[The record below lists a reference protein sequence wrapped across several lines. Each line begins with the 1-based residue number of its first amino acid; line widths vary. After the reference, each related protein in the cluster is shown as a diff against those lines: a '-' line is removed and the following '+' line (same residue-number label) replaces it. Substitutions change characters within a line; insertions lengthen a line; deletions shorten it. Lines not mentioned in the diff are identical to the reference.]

1 MDRHS
6 QTISKEA
13 VSNAFRSLEEKE
25 EINKN
30 GSKDLEPERFK
41 NSPDYVHSDLQA
53 PKCRSQ
59 KKRISHLLEIREGW
73 KKEENCEMEGE
84 MVHKRLQGSAPCLL

>member
-1 MDRHS
+1 MLLGVW
-6 QTISKEA
+6 KK
-13 VSNAFRSLEEKE
+13 KE

-30 GSKDLEPERFK
+30 GSEDLELERFK

-59 KKRISHLLEIREGW
+59 KKRISHLLEIREG
-73 KKEENCEMEGE
+73 
-84 MVHKRLQGSAPCLL
+84 

>member
-1 MDRHS
+1 MLLGVW
-6 QTISKEA
+6 KK
-13 VSNAFRSLEEKE
+13 KE

-30 GSKDLEPERFK
+30 GSEDLEPERFK

-59 KKRISHLLEIREGW
+59 KKRIFHLLEIREGW
-73 KKEENCEMEGE
+73 KKTVKQRWRG
-84 MVHKRLQGSAPCLL
+84 K